1 MEDRVSRLVHPYL
14 KAVLLAVLVAVLLW
28 PAITRGAPQTQPPV
42 PHELVGR
49 EDCSACHGAD
59 GLKPVPADHEGR
71 ANDTCLNCHAGPTE
85 VSIEAVADK
94 DCLACHG
101 NPDLSLTLPSG
112 EVLSLYVDEEAY
124 AASVH
129 GRELLCTA
137 CHHDFI
143 PGAHPAVRAYD
154 LRDFSLEAYTACKQ
168 CHSHE
173 YERTLDSIHA
183 LAQAGGVREAA
194 VCTDCHGAH
203 AVADPDQPRQRIS
216 QTCAQCH
223 DSVYQ
228 EYLESVHGAALF
240 EESNPDVPVCTDC
253 HRVHNVWGPDVPA
266 FRTYSPRLCGH
277 CHADETLMA
286 KYGLSTAV
294 FRTYVAD
301 FHSTSIQLFENQP
314 DTRPNE
320 AVCFDCHGAH
330 DIRPTDDP
338 ESSVVKENLL
348 KACRKCHP
356 NATANFPAAW
366 VGHYVPSPEKASP
379 VYYTNL
385 FFTVLTVSVMLALMG
400 YIVLDYGRL
409 VLAKIVRRGPTQ

>member
-1 MEDRVSRLVHPYL
+1 MKHRIAALTHPCVETILLVTIV
-14 KAVLLAVLVAVLLW
+14 AILLSPVVAN
-28 PAITRGAPQTQPPV
+28 AAPHVQGPV

-49 EDCSACHGAD
+49 EDCSTCHGTD
-59 GLKPVPADHEGR
+59 GLSPAPVDHEGR
-71 ANDTCLNCHAGPTE
+71 TSETCLNCHEEPTQ
-85 VSIEAVADK
+85 VTMEATANE
-94 DCLACHG
+94 DCLVCHAD
-101 NPDLSLTLPSG
+101 PDLSLTLPSG
-112 EVLSLYVDEEAY
+112 EVLSLYVDEEVY
-124 AASVH
+124 AGSVH

-137 CHHDFI
+137 CHRDFA
-143 PGAHPAVRAYD
+143 PGTHPAVTAEN
-154 LRDFSLEAYTACKQ
+154 LRDHSLEAYTACRQ
-168 CHSHE
+168 CHSNE
-173 YERTLDSIHA
+173 YERTLDGMHA
-183 LAQAGGVREAA
+183 LALAGGNREAA

-203 AVADPDQPRQRIS
+203 GVVDPEQPRQRIS
-216 QTCAQCH
+216 QSCAQCH
-223 DSVYQ
+223 SDIFQ

-253 HRVHNVWGPDVPA
+253 HRVHNVWGPDAPT
-266 FRTYSPRLCGH
+266 FRTYSPRLCGS

-301 FHSTSIQLFENQP
+301 FHGTSVQLFENDP

-330 DIRPTDDP
+330 DIRAIDDP

-348 KACRKCHP
+348 KTCRQCHP
-356 NATANFPAAW
+356 QATANFPTAW
-366 VGHYVPSPEKASP
+366 VGHYIPSPEEAAP

-385 FFTVLTVSVMLALMG
+385 FFAALTACVMLALMA

-409 VLAKIVRRGPTQ
+409 VLAKIVGRGHSE

>member
-1 MEDRVSRLVHPYL
+1 MGHRITRLMYPCL
-14 KAVLLAVLVAVLLW
+14 KTGLLVVLVVILPW

-49 EDCSACHGAD
+49 EDCLACHGTD
-59 GLKPVPADHEGR
+59 GLEPVPADHEGR
-71 ANDTCLNCHAGPTE
+71 DNNTCLSCHAEPTE
-85 VSIEAVADK
+85 VSIETIADE

-101 NPDLSLTLPSG
+101 NSDLNVTLPSG

-124 AASVH
+124 ATSVH
-129 GRELLCTA
+129 GRELLCAA
-137 CHHDFI
+137 CHRDFK
-143 PGAHPAVRAYD
+143 PGVHPAVRAHD
-154 LRDFSLEAYTACKQ
+154 LRDFSLAAYAACKQ
-168 CHSHE
+168 CHPHE
-173 YERTLDSIHA
+173 YEKTLDSMHA
-183 LAQAGGVREAA
+183 LALAGGVREAA

-203 AVADPDQPRQRIS
+203 DVLDPHQPRQRIS
-216 QTCAQCH
+216 QSCAPCH
-223 DSVYQ
+223 DVVYQ
-228 EYLESVHGAALF
+228 DYLESVHGAALY

-277 CHADETLMA
+277 CHADQTLMA

-301 FHSTSIQLFENQP
+301 FHGTSVQLFENQP

-338 ESSVVKENLL
+338 ESSVVRENLL
-348 KACRKCHP
+348 ETCRKCHP

-366 VGHYVPSPEKASP
+366 VGHYSPSPEKASP

-385 FFTVLTVSVMLALMG
+385 FYIVLTASLIPALMG
-400 YIVLDYGRL
+400 FVVLDYGRL
-409 VLAKIVRRGPTQ
+409 VLDKIARRGTKK